1 MCKINFLG
9 FEKSDFVISKN
20 NERFFYERKDIIDSQ
35 GIILAKNITVHDLVL
50 RKSKAKNIQNILLK
64 AKINFSDID
73 TENLKLEN
81 EDKSIVI
88 LKKTFHQ
95 QIIIR

>member
-1 MCKINFLG
+1 M
-9 FEKSDFVISKN
+9 
-20 NERFFYERKDIIDSQ
+20 
-35 GIILAKNITVHDLVL
+35 L